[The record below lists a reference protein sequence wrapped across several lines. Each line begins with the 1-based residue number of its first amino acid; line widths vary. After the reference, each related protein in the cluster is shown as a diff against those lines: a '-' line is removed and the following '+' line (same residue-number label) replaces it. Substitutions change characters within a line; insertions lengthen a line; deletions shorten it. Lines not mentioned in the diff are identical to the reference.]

1 MFCLPSNNNLSKFAR
16 RYITNIQVLTK
27 HTHNMKKTLLSIAAI
42 TASLNAAVA
51 QNGITELPDADHN
64 GLMITVMSP
73 NGKYVAGSNSS
84 TYGGFIFNLENDQM
98 VNFDVNAAEDE
109 NVDVDL
115 QIKAIANSG
124 LAVGWN
130 GPASTFD
137 FSTQKCTT
145 YGATDQYLF
154 NGISPSGGYIVGAR
168 YDGDQPEGTPCVF
181 QNGSPLDLPL
191 PSNSFLGYESAGA
204 AALSVA
210 DNGTISG
217 YFVDDMATRPATTW
231 ALLNDGATFF
241 PYPIS
246 RPYFAP
252 TAESTK
258 PYAMFSCDQ
267 TTMSPNGKWLVIN
280 YEKYVGDG
288 SVIGTARYNLQT
300 DEVEFFTPNEEDERF
315 AEVGAEVYGF
325 GIADDGTVVGFYGG
339 AYGPRIG
346 FLWKAGETDIQRLAT
361 AFPGATRLADY
372 DEGYFNTPSA
382 ISADG
387 RYIAGFA
394 YISPEDQD
402 EDEYYLSWVLDT
414 QDPDAAGSSTAV
426 APIVVKDKDNVAKIK
441 ALYSVD
447 GARRNSLSKGINI
460 LRMSDGKSLKKLV
473 K

>member
-1 MFCLPSNNNLSKFAR
+1 
-16 RYITNIQVLTK
+16 
-27 HTHNMKKTLLSIAAI
+27 MKKTLLSIAALLA
-42 TASLNAAVA
+42 TANAALA

-73 NGKYVAGSNSS
+73 DGKYVAGSNSS

-154 NGISPSGGYIVGAR
+154 NGISPSANYIVGAR
-168 YDGDQPEGTPCVF
+168 YDSEQPEGTPCVF
-181 QNGSPLDLPL
+181 QNGTPLDLPL

-210 DNGTISG
+210 DNGTVSG

-252 TAESTK
+252 TAESSK

-288 SVIGTARYNLQT
+288 SIIGTARYNLQT
-300 DEVEFFTPNEEDERF
+300 DEVEFFSPDEEDERF
-315 AEVGAEVYGF
+315 AEVGTEVYGF
-325 GIADDGTVVGFYGG
+325 SIADDGTVVGFYGG

-394 YISPEDQD
+394 YISPEDTN

-426 APIVVKDKDNVAKIK
+426 APIVVKDKDKVAKIK
-441 ALYSVD
+441 ALYSLD

-460 LRMSDGKSLKKLV
+460 LRMSDGKSIKKLV

>member
-1 MFCLPSNNNLSKFAR
+1 
-16 RYITNIQVLTK
+16 
-27 HTHNMKKTLLSIAAI
+27 MKKTLLSILAI
-42 TASLNAAVA
+42 LATANAALA

-73 NGKYVAGSNSS
+73 DGKYVAGSNSS

-115 QIKAIANSG
+115 QIKAIANNG

-154 NGISPSGGYIVGAR
+154 NGISPSANYIVGAR
-168 YDGDQPEGTPCVF
+168 YDGDLTEGTPCVF
-181 QNGSPLDLPL
+181 QNGTPRDLPL

-210 DNGTISG
+210 DNGTVSG

-241 PYPIS
+241 PYPVS

-252 TAESTK
+252 TAESSK

-288 SVIGTARYNLQT
+288 SIIGTARYNLQT
-300 DEVEFFTPNEEDERF
+300 DEVEFFTPDEEDERF

-325 GIADDGTVVGFYGG
+325 SIADDGTVVGFYGG
-339 AYGPRIG
+339 AYGPRVG
-346 FLWKAGETDIQRLAT
+346 FLWKAGESDIQRLAT

-414 QDPDAAGSSTAV
+414 QDPDAAGSSTTV
-426 APIVVKDKDNVAKIK
+426 APIVVKDKDKVAKIK

>member
-1 MFCLPSNNNLSKFAR
+1 
-16 RYITNIQVLTK
+16 
-27 HTHNMKKTLLSIAAI
+27 MKKTLLSILAI
-42 TASLNAAVA
+42 LATANAALA

-73 NGKYVAGSNSS
+73 DGKFVAGSNSA

-154 NGISPSGGYIVGAR
+154 NGISPSANYIVGAR

-181 QNGSPLDLPL
+181 QNGSPVDLPL

-210 DNGTISG
+210 DNGTVSG

-252 TAESTK
+252 TAESSK

-339 AYGPRIG
+339 AYGPRVG

-426 APIVVKDKDNVAKIK
+426 APIVVKDKDKVAKIK
-441 ALYSVD
+441 ALYSLD

>member
-1 MFCLPSNNNLSKFAR
+1 
-16 RYITNIQVLTK
+16 
-27 HTHNMKKTLLSIAAI
+27 MKKTLLSIAAI
-42 TASLNAAVA
+42 IASANAAIA
-51 QNGITELPDADHN
+51 QNGITELPDAEHY
-64 GLMITVMSP
+64 GLTITAMSP
-73 NGKYVAGSNSS
+73 NAKFVAGSNAS
-84 TYGGFIFNLENDQM
+84 TFGGFIFDLENDKI
-98 VNFDVNAAEDE
+98 VNFDVNPSSDDD
-109 NVDVDL
+109 VDVDL
-115 QIKAIANSG
+115 QIKAIANNG

-130 GPASTFD
+130 GPAATFD

-145 YGATDQYLF
+145 FGATDQYLF
-154 NGISPSGGYIVGAR
+154 NGISPSANYIVGAR
-168 YDGDQPEGTPCVF
+168 YDGDLTEGTPCVF
-181 QNGSPLDLPL
+181 QNGTPRDLPL

-210 DNGTISG
+210 DNGTVSG

-252 TAESTK
+252 TAESSK

-300 DEVEFFTPNEEDERF
+300 DEVEFFSPNEEDERF
-315 AEVGAEVYGF
+315 AEVGTEVYGF
-325 GIADDGTVVGFYGG
+325 SIADDGTVVGFYGG

-414 QDPDAAGSSTAV
+414 QDPDAAGSATAV
-426 APIVVKDKDNVAKIK
+426 APIVVKDKDKVAKIK
-441 ALYSVD
+441 ALYSLD
-447 GARRNSLSKGINI
+447 GARRNSISKGINI
-460 LRMSDGKSLKKLV
+460 LRMSDGKGLKKLV

>member
-1 MFCLPSNNNLSKFAR
+1 
-16 RYITNIQVLTK
+16 
-27 HTHNMKKTLLSIAAI
+27 MKKTLLSILAI
-42 TASLNAAVA
+42 LATANAALA

-98 VNFDVNAAEDE
+98 VNFDVNPAEDE

-145 YGATDQYLF
+145 FGATDQFLF
-154 NGISPSGGYIVGAR
+154 NGISPSANYIVGAR
-168 YDGDQPEGTPCVF
+168 YDSEQPEGTPCVF
-181 QNGSPLDLPL
+181 HDGTPRDLPL

-210 DNGTISG
+210 DNGTVSG

-252 TAESTK
+252 TAESSK

-300 DEVEFFTPNEEDERF
+300 DEVEFFSPDEEDERF

-325 GIADDGTVVGFYGG
+325 SIADDGTVVGFYGG

-414 QDPDAAGSSTAV
+414 QDPDAAGSATAV
-426 APIVVKDKDNVAKIK
+426 APIVVKDKDKVAKIK
-441 ALYSVD
+441 ALYSLD
-447 GARRNSLSKGINI
+447 GAQRNTLSKGINI

>member
-1 MFCLPSNNNLSKFAR
+1 
-16 RYITNIQVLTK
+16 
-27 HTHNMKKTLLSIAAI
+27 MKKTLLSIAALL
-42 TASLNAAVA
+42 ASANAALA
-51 QNGITELPDADHN
+51 QNGITELPDAERN

-73 NGKYVAGSNSS
+73 DGKFVAGSNSS
-84 TYGGFIFNLENDQM
+84 TYGGFIFNLENDKM
-98 VNFDVNAAEDE
+98 VNFDVNTAEDE

-115 QIKAIANSG
+115 QIKAIANNG

-130 GPASTFD
+130 GPAATFD

-145 YGATDQYLF
+145 FGATDQYLF
-154 NGISPSGGYIVGAR
+154 NGISPSAKYIVGAR
-168 YDGDQPEGTPCVF
+168 YDSELTEGTPCVF
-181 QNGSPLDLPL
+181 QNGTPLDLPL

-210 DNGTISG
+210 DNGTVSG

-241 PYPIS
+241 PYPVS

-267 TTMSPNGKWLVIN
+267 TTMSPNGKWLIIN
-280 YEKYVGDG
+280 YEKYLGDG
-288 SVIGTARYNLQT
+288 SIIGTARYNLQT
-300 DEVEFFTPNEEDERF
+300 DEVEFFSPDEEDERF

-325 GIADDGTVVGFYGG
+325 GIADDGTMVGFYGG
-339 AYGPRIG
+339 AYGPRVG
-346 FLWKAGETDIQRLAT
+346 FIWKAGETDIQRLAT

-394 YISPEDQD
+394 YISPEDTN

-414 QDPDAAGSSTAV
+414 QDPNAAGSSTAV
-426 APIVVKDKDNVAKIK
+426 APIVVKDKDKVAKIK

-447 GARRNSLSKGINI
+447 GSRRNTLSKGINI

>member
-1 MFCLPSNNNLSKFAR
+1 
-16 RYITNIQVLTK
+16 
-27 HTHNMKKTLLSIAAI
+27 MKKTLLSIAAI
-42 TASLNAAVA
+42 LATANAALA

-84 TYGGFIFNLENDQM
+84 TYGGFIFNLENDKI
-98 VNFDVNAAEDE
+98 VNFDVNPSSDDD
-109 NVDVDL
+109 VDVDL
-115 QIKAIANSG
+115 QIKAIANNG

-137 FSTQKCTT
+137 FSSQKCTT

-154 NGISPSGGYIVGAR
+154 NGISPSANYIVGAR
-168 YDGDQPEGTPCVF
+168 YDGEQPEGTPCIF
-181 QNGSPLDLPL
+181 QNGTPLDLPL

-210 DNGTISG
+210 DNGTVSG

-231 ALLNDGATFF
+231 ALLNDGSTFF

-252 TAESTK
+252 TAESSK

-300 DEVEFFTPNEEDERF
+300 DEVEFFTPDEEDERF

-339 AYGPRIG
+339 AYGPRVG

-372 DEGYFNTPSA
+372 DESYFNTPSA

-426 APIVVKDKDNVAKIK
+426 APIVVKDKDKVAKIK

-447 GARRNSLSKGINI
+447 GSRRNSLSKGINI

>member
-1 MFCLPSNNNLSKFAR
+1 
-16 RYITNIQVLTK
+16 
-27 HTHNMKKTLLSIAAI
+27 MKKTLLSIAALLA
-42 TASLNAAVA
+42 TANAALA

-64 GLMITVMSP
+64 GLMITAMSP
-73 NGKYVAGSNSS
+73 NAKFVAGSNAS
-84 TYGGFIFNLENDQM
+84 TFGAFIFDLENDKI
-98 VNFDVNAAEDE
+98 VNFDVNPSDDPDA
-109 NVDVDL
+109 DVDL

-154 NGISPSGGYIVGAR
+154 NGISPSANYIVGAR
-168 YDGDQPEGTPCVF
+168 YDSEQPEGTPCVF
-181 QNGSPLDLPL
+181 QNGSPVDLPL

-210 DNGTISG
+210 DNGTVSG

-241 PYPIS
+241 PYPVS

-252 TAESTK
+252 TAESSK

-300 DEVEFFTPNEEDERF
+300 DEVEFFTPNEDDERF
-315 AEVGAEVYGF
+315 AEVGTEVYGF

-339 AYGPRIG
+339 AYGPRVG
-346 FLWKAGETDIQRLAT
+346 FIWKAGESDIQRLAT

-426 APIVVKDKDNVAKIK
+426 APIVVKDKDKVAKIK

-447 GARRNSLSKGINI
+447 GSRRNSLSKGINI

>member
-1 MFCLPSNNNLSKFAR
+1 
-16 RYITNIQVLTK
+16 
-27 HTHNMKKTLLSIAAI
+27 MKKTLLSIAALLA
-42 TASLNAAVA
+42 TANAALA

-73 NGKYVAGSNSS
+73 DGKYVAGSNSS

-168 YDGDQPEGTPCVF
+168 YDSDQPEGTPCVF
-181 QNGSPLDLPL
+181 QNGTPLDLPL

-210 DNGTISG
+210 DNGTVSG

-252 TAESTK
+252 TAESSK

-280 YEKYVGDG
+280 YEKYVGDNG
-288 SVIGTARYNLQT
+288 SIIGTARYNLQT
-300 DEVEFFTPNEEDERF
+300 DEVEFFTPDEEDERF

-339 AYGPRIG
+339 AYGPRVG

-426 APIVVKDKDNVAKIK
+426 APIVVKDKDKVAKIK

-447 GARRNSLSKGINI
+447 GSRRNSLSKGINI
-460 LRMSDGKSLKKLV
+460 LRMSDGKSIKKLV

>member
-1 MFCLPSNNNLSKFAR
+1 
-16 RYITNIQVLTK
+16 
-27 HTHNMKKTLLSIAAI
+27 MKKTLLSILAI
-42 TASLNAAVA
+42 LATANAALA

-73 NGKYVAGSNSS
+73 DGKFVAGSNSS

-168 YDGDQPEGTPCVF
+168 YDGDLTEGTPCVF

-210 DNGTISG
+210 DNGTVSG

-252 TAESTK
+252 TAESSK

-300 DEVEFFTPNEEDERF
+300 DEVEFFTPDEEDERF
-315 AEVGAEVYGF
+315 AEVGTEVYGF
-325 GIADDGTVVGFYGG
+325 SIADDGTVVGFYGG
-339 AYGPRIG
+339 AYGPRVG
-346 FLWKAGETDIQRLAT
+346 FLWKAGESDIQRLAT

-394 YISPEDQD
+394 YISPEDTN
-402 EDEYYLSWVLDT
+402 EDEYYVSWVLDT

-426 APIVVKDKDNVAKIK
+426 APIVVKDKDKVAKIK
-441 ALYSVD
+441 ALYSLD
-447 GARRNSLSKGINI
+447 GARRSSLSKGINI

>member
-1 MFCLPSNNNLSKFAR
+1 
-16 RYITNIQVLTK
+16 
-27 HTHNMKKTLLSIAAI
+27 MKKTLLSIAAI
-42 TASLNAAVA
+42 IASANAAIA

-73 NGKYVAGSNSS
+73 DGKFVAGSNSS

-168 YDGDQPEGTPCVF
+168 YDGNQPEGTPCVF
-181 QNGSPLDLPL
+181 QNGTPRDLPL

-210 DNGTISG
+210 DNGTVSG

-252 TAESTK
+252 TAESSK

-267 TTMSPNGKWLVIN
+267 TTMSPNGKWLIIN

-300 DEVEFFTPNEEDERF
+300 DEVEFFSPDEEDERF
-315 AEVGAEVYGF
+315 AEVGTEVYGF
-325 GIADDGTVVGFYGG
+325 SIADDGTVVGFYGG
-339 AYGPRIG
+339 AYGPRVG

-372 DEGYFNTPSA
+372 DEGYFNTPCA

-426 APIVVKDKDNVAKIK
+426 APIVVKDKDKVAKIK
-441 ALYSVD
+441 ALYSLD

>member
-1 MFCLPSNNNLSKFAR
+1 
-16 RYITNIQVLTK
+16 
-27 HTHNMKKTLLSIAAI
+27 MKKTLLSIAAI

-210 DNGTISG
+210 DNGTVSG

-252 TAESTK
+252 TAESSK

-280 YEKYVGDG
+280 YEKYVGDNG

-300 DEVEFFTPNEEDERF
+300 DEVEFFSPDEEDERF
-315 AEVGAEVYGF
+315 AEVGTEVYGF
-325 GIADDGTVVGFYGG
+325 SIADDGTVVGFYGG
-339 AYGPRIG
+339 AYGPRVG

-426 APIVVKDKDNVAKIK
+426 APIVVKDKDKVAKIK
-441 ALYSVD
+441 ALYSLD
-447 GARRNSLSKGINI
+447 GARRSSLSKGINI

>member
-1 MFCLPSNNNLSKFAR
+1 
-16 RYITNIQVLTK
+16 
-27 HTHNMKKTLLSIAAI
+27 MKKTLLSILALLA
-42 TASLNAAVA
+42 TANAALA
-51 QNGITELPDADHN
+51 QNGITELPDADHY
-64 GLMITVMSP
+64 GLMITAMSP
-73 NGKYVAGSNSS
+73 DGKFVAGSNSS

-115 QIKAIANSG
+115 QIKAIANNG

-154 NGISPSGGYIVGAR
+154 NGISPSANYIVGAR
-168 YDGDQPEGTPCVF
+168 YDSEQPEGTPCVF
-181 QNGSPLDLPL
+181 QNGSPVDLPL

-210 DNGTISG
+210 DNGTVSG

-252 TAESTK
+252 TAESSK

-267 TTMSPNGKWLVIN
+267 TTMSPNGKWLIIN

-288 SVIGTARYNLQT
+288 SIIGTARYNLQT
-300 DEVEFFTPNEEDERF
+300 DEVEFFSPNEEDERF

-325 GIADDGTVVGFYGG
+325 SIADDGTVVGFYGG

-346 FLWKAGETDIQRLAT
+346 FLWKAGESDIQRLAT

-394 YISPEDQD
+394 YISPQDQD
-402 EDEYYLSWVLDT
+402 EDEYYVSWVLDT
-414 QDPDAAGSSTAV
+414 QDPDAAGSATAV
-426 APIVVKDKDNVAKIK
+426 APIVVKDKDKVAKIK
-441 ALYSVD
+441 ALYSLD

>member
-1 MFCLPSNNNLSKFAR
+1 
-16 RYITNIQVLTK
+16 
-27 HTHNMKKTLLSIAAI
+27 MKKTLLSIAAI

-130 GPASTFD
+130 GPAATFD

-168 YDGDQPEGTPCVF
+168 YDSEQPEGTPCVF
-181 QNGSPLDLPL
+181 QNGTPLDLPL

-210 DNGTISG
+210 DNGTVSG

-252 TAESTK
+252 TAESSK

-267 TTMSPNGKWLVIN
+267 TTMSPNGKWLIIN

-300 DEVEFFTPNEEDERF
+300 DEVEFFSPDEEDERF
-315 AEVGAEVYGF
+315 AEVGTEVYGF
-325 GIADDGTVVGFYGG
+325 SIADDGTVVGFYGG
-339 AYGPRIG
+339 AYGPRVG

-414 QDPDAAGSSTAV
+414 QDPDAAGSATAV
-426 APIVVKDKDNVAKIK
+426 APIVVKDKDKVAKIK
-441 ALYSVD
+441 ALYSLD

>member
-1 MFCLPSNNNLSKFAR
+1 
-16 RYITNIQVLTK
+16 
-27 HTHNMKKTLLSIAAI
+27 MKKTLLSIAAI

-98 VNFDVNAAEDE
+98 VNFDVNPAEDE

-130 GPASTFD
+130 GPAATFD

-154 NGISPSGGYIVGAR
+154 NGISPSANYIVGAR
-168 YDGDQPEGTPCVF
+168 YDGDLTEGTPCVF
-181 QNGSPLDLPL
+181 QNGTPLDLPL

-210 DNGTISG
+210 DNGTVSG

-241 PYPIS
+241 PYPVS

-252 TAESTK
+252 TAESSK

-300 DEVEFFTPNEEDERF
+300 DEVEFFTPDEEDERF

-339 AYGPRIG
+339 AYGPRVG

-426 APIVVKDKDNVAKIK
+426 APIVVKDKDKVAKIK
-441 ALYSVD
+441 ALYSLD
-447 GARRNSLSKGINI
+447 GSRRSSLSKGINI
-460 LRMSDGKSLKKLV
+460 LRMSDGKSIKKLV

>member
-1 MFCLPSNNNLSKFAR
+1 
-16 RYITNIQVLTK
+16 
-27 HTHNMKKTLLSIAAI
+27 MKKTLLSILALLA
-42 TASLNAAVA
+42 TANAALA
-51 QNGITELPDADHN
+51 QNGITELPDANHY
-64 GLMITVMSP
+64 GLMITAMSP

-98 VNFDVNAAEDE
+98 VNFDVNPAEDE

-145 YGATDQYLF
+145 FGATDQYLF
-154 NGISPSGGYIVGAR
+154 NGISPSANYIVGAR
-168 YDGDQPEGTPCVF
+168 YDGDLTEGTPCIF
-181 QNGSPLDLPL
+181 QNGTPLDLPL

-210 DNGTISG
+210 DNGTVSG

-252 TAESTK
+252 TAESSK

-300 DEVEFFTPNEEDERF
+300 DEVEFFTPDEEDERF
-315 AEVGAEVYGF
+315 AEVGTEVYGF

-346 FLWKAGETDIQRLAT
+346 FLWKAGESDIQRLAT

-394 YISPEDQD
+394 YISPEDQG

-426 APIVVKDKDNVAKIK
+426 APIVVKDKDKVAKIK

-447 GARRNSLSKGINI
+447 GSRRSSLSKGINI

>member
-1 MFCLPSNNNLSKFAR
+1 
-16 RYITNIQVLTK
+16 
-27 HTHNMKKTLLSIAAI
+27 MKKTLLSIAAI

-210 DNGTISG
+210 DNGTVSG

-288 SVIGTARYNLQT
+288 SIIGTARYNLQT
-300 DEVEFFTPNEEDERF
+300 DEVEFFSPNEEDERF
-315 AEVGAEVYGF
+315 AEVGTEVYGF
-325 GIADDGTVVGFYGG
+325 SIADDGTVVGFYGG

-402 EDEYYLSWVLDT
+402 EDEYYVSWVLDT
-414 QDPDAAGSSTAV
+414 QDPDAAGSATAV
-426 APIVVKDKDNVAKIK
+426 APIVVKDKDKVAKIK
-441 ALYSVD
+441 ALYSLD

>member
-1 MFCLPSNNNLSKFAR
+1 
-16 RYITNIQVLTK
+16 
-27 HTHNMKKTLLSIAAI
+27 MKKTLLSIAALLA
-42 TASLNAAVA
+42 TANAALA

-210 DNGTISG
+210 DNGTVSG

-252 TAESTK
+252 TAESSK

-267 TTMSPNGKWLVIN
+267 TTMSPNGKWLIIN

-300 DEVEFFTPNEEDERF
+300 DEVEFFSPDEEDERF
-315 AEVGAEVYGF
+315 AEVGTEVYGF
-325 GIADDGTVVGFYGG
+325 SIADDGTVVGFYGG
-339 AYGPRIG
+339 AYGPRVG

-414 QDPDAAGSSTAV
+414 QDPDAAGSATAV
-426 APIVVKDKDNVAKIK
+426 APIVVKDKDKVAKIK
-441 ALYSVD
+441 ALYSLD

>member
-1 MFCLPSNNNLSKFAR
+1 
-16 RYITNIQVLTK
+16 
-27 HTHNMKKTLLSIAAI
+27 MKKTLLSILAI
-42 TASLNAAVA
+42 LATANAALA

-98 VNFDVNAAEDE
+98 VNFDVNPAEDE

-145 YGATDQYLF
+145 FGATDQFLF
-154 NGISPSGGYIVGAR
+154 NGISPSANYIVGAR
-168 YDGDQPEGTPCVF
+168 YDSEQPEGTPCVF
-181 QNGSPLDLPL
+181 HDGTPRDLPL

-210 DNGTISG
+210 DNGTVSG

-252 TAESTK
+252 TAESSK

-267 TTMSPNGKWLVIN
+267 TTISPNGKWLVIN

-300 DEVEFFTPNEEDERF
+300 DEVEFFSPDEEDERF

-325 GIADDGTVVGFYGG
+325 SIADDGTVVGFYGG

-414 QDPDAAGSSTAV
+414 QDPDAAGSATAV
-426 APIVVKDKDNVAKIK
+426 APIVVKDKDKVAKIK
-441 ALYSVD
+441 ALYSLD
-447 GARRNSLSKGINI
+447 GAQRNTLSKGINI

>member
-1 MFCLPSNNNLSKFAR
+1 
-16 RYITNIQVLTK
+16 
-27 HTHNMKKTLLSIAAI
+27 MKKTLLSIAAI
-42 TASLNAAVA
+42 LATANAALA

-73 NGKYVAGSNSS
+73 DGKFVAGSNSS

-98 VNFDVNAAEDE
+98 VNFDVNPAEDE

-130 GPASTFD
+130 GPAATFD

-145 YGATDQYLF
+145 FGATDQYLF
-154 NGISPSGGYIVGAR
+154 NGISPSANYIVGAR
-168 YDGDQPEGTPCVF
+168 YDGDLTEGTPCVF
-181 QNGSPLDLPL
+181 QNGTPVDLPL

-210 DNGTISG
+210 DNGTVSG

-231 ALLNDGATFF
+231 ALLNDGTTFF
-241 PYPIS
+241 PYPVS

-252 TAESTK
+252 TAESSK

-300 DEVEFFTPNEEDERF
+300 DEVEFFTPDEEDERF

-339 AYGPRIG
+339 AYGPRVG

-426 APIVVKDKDNVAKIK
+426 APIVVKDKDKVAKIK

-447 GARRNSLSKGINI
+447 GARRSSLSKGINI

>member
-1 MFCLPSNNNLSKFAR
+1 
-16 RYITNIQVLTK
+16 
-27 HTHNMKKTLLSIAAI
+27 MKKTLLSIAAI
-42 TASLNAAVA
+42 TVSLSAAVA

-64 GLMITVMSP
+64 GLMITAMSP
-73 NGKYVAGSNSS
+73 NAKYVAGSNAS
-84 TYGGFIFNLENDQM
+84 TFGAFIFDLENDKI
-98 VNFDVNAAEDE
+98 VNFDVNLSDDPDA
-109 NVDVDL
+109 DVDL
-115 QIKAIANSG
+115 QIKAIANNG

-168 YDGDQPEGTPCVF
+168 YDGAQTEGTPCIF
-181 QNGSPLDLPL
+181 HDGTPRDLPF

-210 DNGTISG
+210 DNATISG

-231 ALLNDGATFF
+231 ALLNDGSTFF
-241 PYPIS
+241 PYPVS
-246 RPYFAP
+246 RPYFAA
-252 TAESTK
+252 TAQSAK

-267 TTMSPNGKWLVIN
+267 TTMSPNGKWLIIN
-280 YEKYVGDG
+280 YEKFLGDNG
-288 SVIGTARYNLQT
+288 SLKSTARYNLQT
-300 DEVEFFTPNEEDERF
+300 DEVEFFTPNDDDERF
-315 AEVGAEVYGF
+315 AEVGAEVYG
-325 GIADDGTVVGFYGG
+325 G
-339 AYGPRIG
+339 AYGPRVG
-346 FLWKAGETDIQRLAT
+346 FIWKAGESDIQRLAT

-372 DEGYFNTPSA
+372 DEDYFNTPCA

-414 QDPDAAGSSTAV
+414 QDPDAAGSATAV
-426 APIVVKDKDNVAKIK
+426 APIVVKDKDKVAKIK
-441 ALYSVD
+441 ALYSLD
-447 GARRNSLSKGINI
+447 GARRNTLSKGINI

>member
-1 MFCLPSNNNLSKFAR
+1 
-16 RYITNIQVLTK
+16 
-27 HTHNMKKTLLSIAAI
+27 MKKTLLSIAAI
-42 TASLNAAVA
+42 LATANAALA

-84 TYGGFIFNLENDQM
+84 TYGGFIFNLENDKI
-98 VNFDVNAAEDE
+98 VNFDVNPSSDDD
-109 NVDVDL
+109 VDVDL
-115 QIKAIANSG
+115 QIKAIANNG
-124 LAVGWN
+124 FAVGWN

-137 FSTQKCTT
+137 FSSQKCTT

-154 NGISPSGGYIVGAR
+154 NGISPSANYIVGAR
-168 YDGDQPEGTPCVF
+168 YDGEQPEGTPCIF
-181 QNGSPLDLPL
+181 QNGTPLDLPL

-210 DNGTISG
+210 DNGTVSG

-231 ALLNDGATFF
+231 ALLNDGSTFF

-252 TAESTK
+252 TAESSK

-300 DEVEFFTPNEEDERF
+300 DEVEFFTPDEEDERF

-339 AYGPRIG
+339 AYGPRVG

-372 DEGYFNTPSA
+372 DESYFNTPSA

-426 APIVVKDKDNVAKIK
+426 APIVVKDKDKVAKIK

-447 GARRNSLSKGINI
+447 GSRRNSLSKGINI

>member
-1 MFCLPSNNNLSKFAR
+1 
-16 RYITNIQVLTK
+16 
-27 HTHNMKKTLLSIAAI
+27 MKKTLLSIAAI
-42 TASLNAAVA
+42 LVSLSAAVA
-51 QNGITELPDADHN
+51 QNGITEIPDADHN
-64 GLMITVMSP
+64 GLMITAMSP
-73 NGKYVAGSNSS
+73 NAKFVAGSNAS
-84 TYGGFIFNLENDQM
+84 TFGAFIFDLENDKI
-98 VNFDVNAAEDE
+98 VNFDVNPSDDPDA
-109 NVDVDL
+109 DVDL
-115 QIKAIANSG
+115 QIKAIANNG

-130 GPASTFD
+130 GPAATFD

-145 YGATDQYLF
+145 FGATDQYLF
-154 NGISPSGGYIVGAR
+154 NGISPSANYIVGAR
-168 YDGDQPEGTPCVF
+168 YDGDQPEGTPCIF
-181 QNGSPLDLPL
+181 QNGTPLDLPL

-210 DNGTISG
+210 DNGTVSG

-252 TAESTK
+252 TAESSK

-300 DEVEFFTPNEEDERF
+300 DEVEFFSPDEEDERF

-339 AYGPRIG
+339 AYGPRVG

-394 YISPEDQD
+394 YISPEDTN

-426 APIVVKDKDNVAKIK
+426 APIVVKDKDKVAKIK
-441 ALYSVD
+441 ALYSLD
-447 GARRNSLSKGINI
+447 GARRSSLSKGINI

>member
-84 TYGGFIFNLENDQM
+84 TYRGFIFNLENDQM

-210 DNGTISG
+210 DNGTVSG

-252 TAESTK
+252 TAESSK

-267 TTMSPNGKWLVIN
+267 TTMSPNGKWLIIN

-300 DEVEFFTPNEEDERF
+300 DEVEFFSPDEEDERF
-315 AEVGAEVYGF
+315 AEVGTEVYGF
-325 GIADDGTVVGFYGG
+325 SIADDGTVVGFYGG
-339 AYGPRIG
+339 AYGPRVG

-414 QDPDAAGSSTAV
+414 QDPDAAGSATAV
-426 APIVVKDKDNVAKIK
+426 APIVVKDKDKVAKIK
-441 ALYSVD
+441 ALYSLD

>member
-1 MFCLPSNNNLSKFAR
+1 
-16 RYITNIQVLTK
+16 
-27 HTHNMKKTLLSIAAI
+27 MKKTLLSIAALL
-42 TASLNAAVA
+42 ASANAALA

-73 NGKYVAGSNSS
+73 DGKFVAGSNSS
-84 TYGGFIFNLENDQM
+84 TFGGFIFNLENDQM

-154 NGISPSGGYIVGAR
+154 NGISPSANYIVGAR
-168 YDGDQPEGTPCVF
+168 YDGDLTEGTPCVF
-181 QNGSPLDLPL
+181 QNGTPVDLPL

-210 DNGTISG
+210 DNGTVSG

-241 PYPIS
+241 PYPVS

-252 TAESTK
+252 TAESSK

-280 YEKYVGDG
+280 YEKYVGDNG

-300 DEVEFFTPNEEDERF
+300 DEVEFFTPDGEDERF

-325 GIADDGTVVGFYGG
+325 GISDDGTVVGFYGG
-339 AYGPRIG
+339 AYGPRVG

-426 APIVVKDKDNVAKIK
+426 APIVVKDKDKVAKIK

-447 GARRNSLSKGINI
+447 GSRRSSLSKGINI

>member
-1 MFCLPSNNNLSKFAR
+1 
-16 RYITNIQVLTK
+16 
-27 HTHNMKKTLLSIAAI
+27 MKKTLLSILALLA
-42 TASLNAAVA
+42 TANAALA

-73 NGKYVAGSNSS
+73 DGKYVAGSNSS

-115 QIKAIANSG
+115 QIKAIANNG

-130 GPASTFD
+130 GPAATFD
-137 FSTQKCTT
+137 FATQKCTT
-145 YGATDQYLF
+145 FGATDQYLF
-154 NGISPSGGYIVGAR
+154 NGISPSAKYIVGAR
-168 YDGDQPEGTPCVF
+168 YDGDLTEGTPCVF
-181 QNGSPLDLPL
+181 QNGTPRDLPL

-210 DNGTISG
+210 DNGTVSG

-252 TAESTK
+252 TAESSK

-300 DEVEFFTPNEEDERF
+300 DEVEFFSPNEEDERF
-315 AEVGAEVYGF
+315 AEVGTEVYGF
-325 GIADDGTVVGFYGG
+325 SIADDGTVVGFYGG
-339 AYGPRIG
+339 AYGPRVG

-414 QDPDAAGSSTAV
+414 QDPDAVGSSTAV
-426 APIVVKDKDNVAKIK
+426 APIVVKDKDKVAKIK

-447 GARRNSLSKGINI
+447 GSRRSSLSKGINI

>member
-1 MFCLPSNNNLSKFAR
+1 
-16 RYITNIQVLTK
+16 
-27 HTHNMKKTLLSIAAI
+27 MKKTLLSILAI
-42 TASLNAAVA
+42 LATANAALA

-64 GLMITVMSP
+64 GLTITAMSP
-73 NGKYVAGSNSS
+73 NAKFVAGSNAS
-84 TYGGFIFNLENDQM
+84 TFGGFIFDLENDKI
-98 VNFDVNAAEDE
+98 VNFDVNPAEDE

-154 NGISPSGGYIVGAR
+154 NGISPSANYIVGAR
-168 YDGDQPEGTPCVF
+168 YDGDLTEGTPCVF
-181 QNGSPLDLPL
+181 QNGTPVDLPL

-210 DNGTISG
+210 DNGTVSG

-231 ALLNDGATFF
+231 ALLNDGTTFF
-241 PYPIS
+241 PYPVS

-252 TAESTK
+252 TAESSK

-300 DEVEFFTPNEEDERF
+300 DEVEFFTPDEEDERF

-339 AYGPRIG
+339 AYGPRVG

-426 APIVVKDKDNVAKIK
+426 APIVVKDKDKVAKIK

>member
-1 MFCLPSNNNLSKFAR
+1 
-16 RYITNIQVLTK
+16 
-27 HTHNMKKTLLSIAAI
+27 MKKTLLSIAAI
-42 TASLNAAVA
+42 TVSLSAAVA

-64 GLMITVMSP
+64 GLMITAMSP
-73 NGKYVAGSNSS
+73 NAKYVAGSNAS
-84 TYGGFIFNLENDQM
+84 TFGAFIFDLENDKI
-98 VNFDVNAAEDE
+98 VNFDVNPSSDAD
-109 NVDVDL
+109 VDVDL
-115 QIKAIANSG
+115 QIKAIANNG

-130 GPASTFD
+130 GPAATFD
-137 FSTQKCTT
+137 VATQKCTT

-154 NGISPSGGYIVGAR
+154 NGISPSANYIVGAR
-168 YDGDQPEGTPCVF
+168 YDGEQPEGTPCIF
-181 QNGSPLDLPL
+181 QNGSPVDLPL
-191 PSNSFLGYESAGA
+191 PSNKFLGYESAGA
-204 AALSVA
+204 SALSVA
-210 DNGTISG
+210 DNATISG

-231 ALLNDGATFF
+231 ALLNDGSTFF
-241 PYPIS
+241 PYPVS
-246 RPYFAP
+246 RPYFAA
-252 TAESTK
+252 TTESAK

-267 TTMSPNGKWLVIN
+267 TAMSANGKWLVIN

-300 DEVEFFTPNEEDERF
+300 DEVEFFTPNDDDERF

-339 AYGPRIG
+339 AYGPRVG

-394 YISPEDQD
+394 YISPEDTN
-402 EDEYYLSWVLDT
+402 EDEYYVSWVLDT
-414 QDPDAAGSSTAV
+414 QDPDAAGSATAV
-426 APIVVKDKDNVAKIK
+426 APIVVKDKDKVAKIK

-447 GARRNSLSKGINI
+447 GSRRSSLSKGINI